1 MSDKL
6 LCQALRRT
14 DGTTE
19 HLARATKIETY
30 QGNCFLEFPQPLPL
44 YCSKPS
50 TSTLAFSVQTR
61 QK

>member
-30 QGNCFLEFPQPLPL
+30 
-44 YCSKPS
+44 
-50 TSTLAFSVQTR
+50 
-61 QK
+61 